1 MVKTRGDLAPWLQSG
16 CQILALAACLLTC
29 SCQDPKVIAFFAAAT
44 NSAAVPPADGIYPN
58 GRKLAFMGYSG
69 EPARDLTNGFTVAGP
84 VYGNQMPYLQ
94 RCFSNHWPVVAHVGP
109 HITFN
114 DKSPDKYK
122 VNEVALREEVQRQV
136 RELAGHPEVIWWAVH
151 PEELRPWRGDEMKY
165 LAIVSD
171 TVRKTD
177 PLKRPLYLYNPN
189 NRDAGSLKTIAQYT
203 DVIGKGCYVN
213 SCGKKRDR
221 AWVRWSVEQEIEG
234 ARLAGRTNAVPLI
247 MPELCRD
254 PEPAEDKEVRDWVRH
269 DVYLGL
275 CSGAR
280 GVLIWSL
287 FRRGEVRRTW
297 PLWYNAYA
305 ECGRELNGPRG
316 LAGVFLF
323 GEPRT
328 DLAVR
333 LLDGA
338 AEVKVGLGGDAEPDT
353 TSAEE
358 RAKRTVK
365 GASWTKAEFVYGNA
379 HWLFLVNSANQ
390 PAEFSVTGW
399 PRRCL
404 IENAFSGEATQCDRI
419 TLPAYGVLGI
429 RASCL
434 RN

>member
-1 MVKTRGDLAPWLQSG
+1 MRIPGFVLPLAV
-16 CQILALAACLLTC
+16 CLLTC
-29 SCQDPKVIAFFAAAT
+29 ACQDPKAAIFFAAST
-44 NSAAVPPADGIYPN
+44 NSAAALPADGIYPN

-69 EPARDLTNGFTVAGP
+69 DPARDLTNGFTVAGP
-84 VYGNQMPYLQ
+84 VYGNQLPYLE
-94 RCFSNHWPVVAHVGP
+94 RCFSNRWPAVAHVGP
-109 HITFN
+109 HVTFN
-114 DKSPDKYK
+114 DKSPDKYR
-122 VNEVALREEVQRQV
+122 VNEPALREEVRRQV
-136 RELAGHPEVIWWAVH
+136 GELASHPEIIWWAIH

-171 TVRKTD
+171 EVREAD
-177 PLKRPLYLYNPN
+177 PAKRPLYLYNPN
-189 NRDAGSLKTIAQYT
+189 NRDAGSLKTIAQHV
-203 DVIGKGCYVN
+203 DIIGKGCYVN

-234 ARLAGRTNAVPLI
+234 ARQAGRTNAVPLV
-247 MPELCRD
+247 MPELCCD
-254 PEPAEDKEVRDWVRH
+254 PEPAEDKEIRDWVRH

-305 ECGRELNGPRG
+305 ECGRELNGARG

-333 LLDGA
+333 LLDGVTDI
-338 AEVKVGLGGDAEPDT
+338 EVGLGGDAEPET

-358 RAKRTVK
+358 KVKRTGK
-365 GASWTKAEFVYGNA
+365 STSWTRAEFGYGNA
-379 HWLFLVNSANQ
+379 HWLFVVNSANQ
-390 PAEFSVTGW
+390 PTTFAVTGW
-399 PRRCL
+399 PRRTR
-404 IENAFSGEATQCDRI
+404 IEDAFSGSPLQGERFS
-419 TLPAYGVLGI
+419 LPAYGVLGI
-429 RASCL
+429 RAS
-434 RN
+434 RE